1 MANNKP
7 NPLLMKLEAKYEAEH
22 QVRVRQHIEI
32 DRMALLIAAHRKLQ
46 VGPGRADGLLEEHT
60 KVKSEIAKAIRDDVG
75 DTHKK
80 KDGNGDPEF
89 LQTKRNLA
97 KTLKRILGPE
107 AWERDKFYFPM
118 VKDYWDI

>member
-1 MANNKP
+1 MGNKP
-7 NPLLMKLEAKYEAEH
+7 NPLLLKLEAKYEAEH

-32 DRMALLIAAHRKLQ
+32 DRMAMLIAAHRKLQ

-60 KVKSEIAKAIRDDVG
+60 KVKSEIAKMIRDDVG
-75 DTHKK
+75 DTHKR

-97 KTLKRILGPE
+97 VTLKSILGPE
-107 AWERDKFYFPM
+107 AWERDKYYFPM
-118 VKDYWDI
+118 VKDYWDV